1 MEYREAVGEGGGGR
15 EGRDGGERGG
25 TTKSTK
31 GAAITE
37 CIMNNARL
45 NKAKLRGLWYAW
57 HSNCII
63 VGHTQ

>member
-1 MEYREAVGEGGGGR
+1 MEYREAVGGGGGGGGR

-31 GAAITE
+31 TE

-45 NKAKLRGLWYAW
+45 NKAKLRGLWYAR